1 MNDEQRR
8 VALFQA
14 QPPILMLKRGLGLFF
29 RPAALSFAHVEQLH
43 IAHSALLDKKI
54 APAGPIGIV
63 LTDPGSCIMSELYSE
78 HPVMFK
84 NNPIGFIVSIILI
97 PVFGIGLVILLVWH
111 LQNKASKLT
120 INDSEILYEKGL
132 LSKERS
138 EVNISSVRTTKV
150 KQSFFD
156 RIFGVGAIEIYT
168 AGDSPEIV
176 AKGLPDPNRISEI
189 IRPRKDDQ

>member
-1 MNDEQRR
+1 M
-8 VALFQA
+8 
-14 QPPILMLKRGLGLFF
+14 
-29 RPAALSFAHVEQLH
+29 
-43 IAHSALLDKKI
+43 SA
-54 APAGPIGIV
+54 
-63 LTDPGSCIMSELYSE
+63 LYSE

-97 PVFGIGLVILLVWH
+97 PAFGVGLLILLVWH

-120 INDSEILYEKGL
+120 INENEILYEKGL

-138 EVNISSVRTTKV
+138 EINITSVRTTKV

-156 RIFGVGAIEIYT
+156 RIFGVGSIEIYT

-189 IRPRKDDQ
+189 IRPRNDDK